1 MWVESMG
8 GVHKF
13 IDTSLL
19 HGLVPELPQP
29 VKRLKGEVVDLVL
42 GCLRLST
49 SSLLVNMILILD
61 HQSGYLRLELIHF
74 SSRSLT
80 FLGAGN
86 CQSSDDILDRLH
98 KSGEHSASCWPSAL
112 V

>member
-1 MWVESMG
+1 MWVKSMG

-19 HGLVPELPQP
+19 DGLVPELPQP

-49 SSLLVNMILILD
+49 SGL
-61 HQSGYLRLELIHF
+61 
-74 SSRSLT
+74 
-80 FLGAGN
+80 
-86 CQSSDDILDRLH
+86 
-98 KSGEHSASCWPSAL
+98 
-112 V
+112 

>member
-19 HGLVPELPQP
+19 DGLVPELPQP

-49 SSLLVNMILILD
+49 SSSPLVNT
-61 HQSGYLRLELIHF
+61 HLR
-74 SSRSLT
+74 SSVWI
-80 FLGAGN
+80 
-86 CQSSDDILDRLH
+86 SSARVDP
-98 KSGEHSASCWPSAL
+98 C
-112 V
+112 